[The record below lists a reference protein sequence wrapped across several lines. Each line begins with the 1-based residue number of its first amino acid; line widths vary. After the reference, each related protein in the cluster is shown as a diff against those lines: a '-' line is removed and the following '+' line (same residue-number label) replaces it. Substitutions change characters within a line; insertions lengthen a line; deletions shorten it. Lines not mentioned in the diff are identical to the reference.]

1 MSDTIKQAEL
11 DKLRNDGWSFPISG
25 KSGSG
30 FTILGYYDTIDSLR
44 AAVTSPEPGN
54 AYGVGTMVPYSVY
67 VWDSVSGNWKDNGT
81 IIQGPEGPKGKDGQ
95 DGFSPTATVT
105 KEGSVST
112 LTVTDKNG
120 TTSVKILDGVGGEGG
135 EGGTEYTPVK
145 GVDYWT
151 DEDKA
156 EIKQYIDTELLG
168 GES

>member
-1 MSDTIKQAEL
+1 MSDTINQAGL

-81 IIQGPEGPKGKDGQ
+81 IIQGPEGPKGKDGK
-95 DGFSPTATVT
+95 DGFSPTVTVT
-105 KEGSVST
+105 KSGNIST

-120 TTSVKILDGVGGEGG
+120 TTSVKILDGVGTG
-135 EGGTEYTPVK
+135 YTPVK

>member
-1 MSDTIKQAEL
+1 MSGTINQAGL
-11 DKLRNDGWSFPISG
+11 DKLRNDGWSFPTGG

-81 IIQGPEGPKGKDGQ
+81 IIQGPEGPKGKDGK
-95 DGFSPTATVT
+95 DGFSPTITVT
-105 KEGSVST
+105 KSGNIST

-120 TTSVKILDGVGGEGG
+120 ITSVTIHDGKDGVNCDESVM
-135 EGGTEYTPVK
+135 TEYVTNIL
-145 GVDYWT
+145 
-151 DEDKA
+151 A
-156 EIKQYIDTELLG
+156 EQIG
-168 GES
+168 GALNGTY